1 MDVFH
6 VFKIV
11 QMVPNSAKHHIF
23 KKYFKTYTKFI
34 QVHTL
39 GVYLSIFFKKQQQMT
54 NLAAKIQTKVSS
66 YLQLYSVHIFRH
78 SQDKFIGPQFFIG
91 LTNLNPVEP
100 GQLFRT
106 IFYNLTQ

>member
-54 NLAAKIQTKVSS
+54 NLAANESFKLSS
-66 YLQLYSVHIFRH
+66 AVFSTYI
-78 SQDKFIGPQFFIG
+78 
-91 LTNLNPVEP
+91 
-100 GQLFRT
+100 
-106 IFYNLTQ
+106 